1 MNPPVDRPRTPA
13 ADARTFEEAHC
24 IRIRSSSLGSDEQTC
39 PLCTE
44 PYDEAND
51 CRANSA
57 DLEHPVRIDFDRC
70 HHIFGHICLHKL
82 INLGEPWSNRCP
94 FCRAHWFRTIFDLE
108 DAEIAQIMFDLQE
121 REYED
126 AESSQE
132 DSESSQDDDA
142 EPSQEDDAESSQ
154 EEDAESSQED
164 AEAGQED
171 SESSQEDDA
180 ESSQGNAES
189 SQEDDT
195 EASRRDAE
203 SSQESLV
210 YPFGAQDEHGRE
222 PYTLFRQLSTPQAST
237 PLLAIGQGN
246 RISIRVDDQRIS
258 IRNGEVV
265 QRPRGLV
272 VMLHGVLPS
281 RRRIG
286 SRIATATGSMF
297 Q

>member
-1 MNPPVDRPRTPA
+1 M
-13 ADARTFEEAHC
+13 C
-24 IRIRSSSLGSDEQTC
+24 
-39 PLCTE
+39 
-44 PYDEAND
+44 
-51 CRANSA
+51 
-57 DLEHPVRIDFDRC
+57 
-70 HHIFGHICLHKL
+70 
-82 INLGEPWSNRCP
+82 
-94 FCRAHWFRTIFDLE
+94 
-108 DAEIAQIMFDLQE
+108 DLQE

-126 AESSQE
+126 S
-132 DSESSQDDDA
+132 
-142 EPSQEDDAESSQ
+142 
-154 EEDAESSQED
+154 
-164 AEAGQED
+164 
-171 SESSQEDDA
+171 
-180 ESSQGNAES
+180 
-189 SQEDDT
+189 
-195 EASRRDAE
+195 E

-246 RISIRVDDQRIS
+246 RISIRFDDQRIS

>member
-1 MNPPVDRPRTPA
+1 MLR
-13 ADARTFEEAHC
+13 F
-24 IRIRSSSLGSDEQTC
+24 
-39 PLCTE
+39 
-44 PYDEAND
+44 
-51 CRANSA
+51 
-57 DLEHPVRIDFDRC
+57 
-70 HHIFGHICLHKL
+70 
-82 INLGEPWSNRCP
+82 
-94 FCRAHWFRTIFDLE
+94 
-108 DAEIAQIMFDLQE
+108 AQIMFDLQE

-132 DSESSQDDDA
+132 DSESSRDDDA
-142 EPSQEDDAESSQ
+142 EPSQED
-154 EEDAESSQED
+154 
-164 AEAGQED
+164 
-171 SESSQEDDA
+171 
-180 ESSQGNAES
+180 
-189 SQEDDT
+189 
-195 EASRRDAE
+195 DAE

-210 YPFGAQDEHGRE
+210 YPFGAQDEHRRE
-222 PYTLFRQLSTPQAST
+222 PYTLFRKLSTPQAST
-237 PLLAIGQGN
+237 PLLAIGQGK

>member
-1 MNPPVDRPRTPA
+1 
-13 ADARTFEEAHC
+13 
-24 IRIRSSSLGSDEQTC
+24 
-39 PLCTE
+39 
-44 PYDEAND
+44 
-51 CRANSA
+51 
-57 DLEHPVRIDFDRC
+57 
-70 HHIFGHICLHKL
+70 
-82 INLGEPWSNRCP
+82 
-94 FCRAHWFRTIFDLE
+94 LE
-108 DAEIAQIMFDLQE
+108 DAEIAQIMCDLQE
-121 REYED
+121 REY
-126 AESSQE
+126 
-132 DSESSQDDDA
+132 
-142 EPSQEDDAESSQ
+142 
-154 EEDAESSQED
+154 
-164 AEAGQED
+164 ED

-180 ESSQGNAES
+180 ESSQ
-189 SQEDDT
+189 EDDT
-195 EASRRDAE
+195 EANQGDAE